1 MPLIAIIPLMI
12 PIIALTI
19 PIVAIL
25 TGHQRRMAEL
35 MYRNGGPG
43 TPGDPRLLYEMECL
57 RRELSDVKNLLNQQA
72 IAIDNLAPR
81 LPSPAARA
89 ENLERVGL

>member
-1 MPLIAIIPLMI
+1 MPFYMFPLMI

-25 TGHQRRMAEL
+25 TGHQRRMAEI

-43 TPGDPRLLYEMECL
+43 SAGDQRLLYELECL
-57 RRELSDVKNLLNQQA
+57 RRELADVRGLLNQQA

-81 LPSPAARA
+81 LPSAIKNA
-89 ENLERVGL
+89 ESLEKMSL